1 MMRPV
6 GWEELEVRAAEL
18 DAAVVATAGID
29 RFCSSSAWVLSAA
42 EALMPA
48 RTSFVHRGDA
58 GWLAAMRG
66 VHASGLTYIEPLEL
80 AWGLASPLV
89 GADAEAL
96 AEEVVALLVRRRAD
110 FQVALFPG
118 LAPDAPALRA
128 LLARVPEA
136 WERRWGQATIRHVA
150 SLAGGVDGFLSRR
163 SRNFRK
169 ALRHA
174 RRGADAA
181 GITFESVRATEEAGA
196 ARLYR
201 RILAVEDRSWKA
213 REGVGIT
220 TGPMHDF
227 YQAMVRRLAA
237 RGRQRTLFA
246 RAEGRDV
253 AYVLGA
259 VFAGEYRGLQFS
271 YDDALERHSLGSLC
285 QYHQIVELC
294 AEGVERY
301 DLGTDMDYKRRW
313 AEDRLE
319 TELLVLIPR

>member
-6 GWEELEVRAAEL
+6 GWDELLAAADDL
-18 DAAVVATAGID
+18 DEAVVATAGID
-29 RFCSSSAWVLSAA
+29 RFCSSSAWIQSAS
-42 EALMPA
+42 ETLMPP
-48 RTSFVHRGDA
+48 RTSFVHRGDG

-80 AWGLASPLV
+80 AWGLASPLL
-89 GADAEAL
+89 GGDPEGL
-96 AEEVVALLVRRRAD
+96 AEEAVALLTRRRRD
-110 FQVALFPG
+110 FQVALVPG
-118 LAPDAPALRA
+118 LAPDAPILRA
-128 LLARVPEA
+128 LLARVPDA

-150 SLAGGVDGFLSRR
+150 SLDGGVDGFLARR

-174 RRGADAA
+174 LRAAAAA
-181 GITFESVRATEEAGA
+181 GITFESVRATDEASA

-201 RILAVEDRSWKA
+201 RILAVEARSWKA
-213 REGVGIT
+213 RDGVGIER
-220 TGPMHDF
+220 GPMHDF
-227 YQAMVRRLAA
+227 YQAMVRRLAG

-246 RAEGRDV
+246 RAGGDDV

-271 YDDALERHSLGSLC
+271 YDDALARHSLGSLC
-285 QYHQIVELC
+285 QYHQIARLA

-313 AEDRLE
+313 AEDQLE